1 MKCTKCGA
9 EFDGNYCPKCGTP
22 CNPNK
27 NICPK
32 CGKERGANDRFC
44 KNCGYSFMPA
54 EQKNKAS
61 SASNS
66 IAAAIKA
73 VRRTGIRSYLEAAT
87 MTF

>member
-1 MKCTKCGA
+1 MMKCTKCGA
-9 EFDGNYCPKCGTP
+9 EFDGNYCPKCG
-22 CNPNK
+22 
-27 NICPK
+27 
-32 CGKERGANDRFC
+32 KERGANDRLC

-66 IAAAIKA
+66 IAVAIKA

>member
-1 MKCTKCGA
+1 MMKCTKCGT

-61 SASNS
+61 STSNS
-66 IAAAIKA
+66 IAVAIKA
-73 VRRTGIRSYLEAAT
+73 ARRIGTRLILEA
-87 MTF
+87 

>member
-1 MKCTKCGA
+1 MMKCTKCGT

-61 SASNS
+61 VGNS
-66 IAAAIKA
+66 IAVAIKK
-73 VRRTGIRSYLEAAT
+73 VPKKLG
-87 MTF
+87 